1 MAKRR
6 AGKPS
11 AKSPAPQPA
20 ASPAPYDVEFSEAA
34 FREYEKLYRKMQEAE
49 NRGDR
54 HSGHHTVFRMV
65 EEVIK
70 VFIPRNPVN
79 KDYGLHGS
87 LSEFFRVKKGR
98 LRICWAASSQ
108 KRRACILF
116 ISETL
121 RKQGDARDPYAIFEK
136 LVASGKFDSALGKLK
151 K

>member
-54 HSGHHTVFRMV
+54 HSGHHTIFRMV

-108 KRRACILF
+108 KRRVCILF
-116 ISETL
+116 ISEL
-121 RKQGDARDPYAIFEK
+121 S
-136 LVASGKFDSALGKLK
+136 ASRGMPATPMRFSRSWWPPENSIQL
-151 K
+151 